1 MSFLSW
7 LRNRNRSHA
16 SQRRRI
22 HSVPQKPAG
31 FRPRLEVLE
40 GRDVP
45 STLMVTNTLDDGPGS
60 LRADI
65 AAAKNNDTIVFAPSL
80 HGQTITLVT
89 GDLDVTRN
97 LTIQGPGAGQLTI
110 SGGFTSR
117 VFDVAAKTK
126 VVLSGLTI
134 SHGNGSDLLVEP
146 GLNFYDRGGAIL
158 NHGNLTVADCTFFS
172 NSADYAGGG
181 IYNDGTMTVTGC
193 TFSLNRLSGWY
204 AIGGGGIYSVGTD
217 AQLTVSNSFFSGNP
231 PGDIYGQYTDGGG
244 NSLL

>member
-1 MSFLSW
+1 MLLLSW
-7 LRNRNRSHA
+7 LRKQTSSQSAVNRRPRA
-16 SQRRRI
+16 T
-22 HSVPQKPAG
+22 
-31 FRPRLEVLE
+31 FRPRLEALE

-45 STLMVTNTLDDGPGS
+45 STLTVTNNLDNYSVGS

-80 HGQTITLVT
+80 HGQTITLVN
-89 GDLDVTRN
+89 GDLDVTKN
-97 LTIQGPGAGQLTI
+97 LTIQGPGAGQLTV
-110 SGGFTSR
+110 SGGGTSR

-134 SHGNGSDLLVEP
+134 SHGNGSDLLVESA
-146 GLNFYDRGGAIL
+146 LDFNDRGGAIL
-158 NHGNLTVADCTFFS
+158 NHGNLTVADCTFSS

-193 TFSLNRLSGWY
+193 TFSLNSVSSWFS
-204 AIGGGGIYSVGTD
+204 IGGGGIYNAGT
-217 AQLTVSNSFFSGNP
+217 ATQLTVSNSFFSGNL